1 MFMAAALVW
10 EPVCSMQICPSRHRF
25 WRSCSICSG
34 CRSLLPVFVFL
45 PRFWFQHRIFSCV
58 ADLLPGLVFASAAFI
73 SREQLWFPGLISA
86 DFILPSKDF
95 PCPHSVLAS
104 CPGPYSCESFGCH
117 SAWFAYR
124 MDLSARFPTQAC
136 HEIFIFPLGSW
147 SASRS
152 RNLSMS
158 PGDSCQQ
165 FFFRTESGSYSRT
178 VELGQALLFL
188 DLVPSPSCGRSC
200 PKIRFFFAVRA
211 DFFFFWSPRQ
221 GPAGIS
227 FCSPAL
233 ISALR
238 IGISL
243 KHAARSR
250 FRLIYFA
257 TRTGALCSATVSA
270 LVLLASRATVSVRRF
285 ARPAPS
291 RVICS
296 FVSSFPVAC
305 VRSCPLRPR
314 DSCCAANFRCRLNV
328 VSLFF
333 LLFGLKCLMKYL

>member
-1 MFMAAALVW
+1 MLRLPLCLVCVPHGSQCVVSRSGVPRDFHLPTRVLVRVLVPQPERIARRQLPAIFLSRRVKVILPVELRQALV
-10 EPVCSMQICPSRHRF
+10 
-25 WRSCSICSG
+25 
-34 CRSLLPVFVFL
+34 FV
-45 PRFWFQHRIFSCV
+45 
-58 ADLLPGLVFASAAFI
+58 
-73 SREQLWFPGLISA
+73 
-86 DFILPSKDF
+86 
-95 PCPHSVLAS
+95 
-104 CPGPYSCESFGCH
+104 
-117 SAWFAYR
+117 
-124 MDLSARFPTQAC
+124 
-136 HEIFIFPLGSW
+136 
-147 SASRS
+147 
-152 RNLSMS
+152 
-158 PGDSCQQ
+158 
-165 FFFRTESGSYSRT
+165 
-178 VELGQALLFL
+178 

-333 LLFGLKCLMKYL
+333 GCSV

>member
-1 MFMAAALVW
+1 MFMATALVW

-188 DLVPSPSCGRSC
+188 DLVPSPSFGSSC
-200 PKIRFFFAVRA
+200 PNIWFFIAVRA
-211 DFFFFWSPRQ
+211 DFFFRSPRQ
-221 GPAGIS
+221 GPAGSVLIS
-227 FCSPAL
+227 WFDFHAPGRNLVEARCPVSISSDLLRHTRWHPLFGNCFCSD
-233 ISALR
+233 
-238 IGISL
+238 
-243 KHAARSR
+243 
-250 FRLIYFA
+250 
-257 TRTGALCSATVSA
+257 
-270 LVLLASRATVSVRRF
+270 
-285 ARPAPS
+285 
-291 RVICS
+291 
-296 FVSSFPVAC
+296 SS
-305 VRSCPLRPR
+305 
-314 DSCCAANFRCRLNV
+314 CRLCN
-328 VSLFF
+328 
-333 LLFGLKCLMKYL
+333 